1 MTMTMLTQSMRG
13 GTLSGIRSRE
23 PLTLDQIR
31 HAVPSAFAA
40 APYHAMSAR
49 YTCIPTSSVIEGMIQ
64 AGFQPFAASQS
75 RTKIEDKREHTK
87 HMIRFRPNVSLALNE
102 VHPEI
107 VMVNSHDG
115 TSAYK
120 LMAGLFRLVCANGMI
135 VADSLVSSLNVRHSG
150 NIISEVATGS
160 VELVER
166 MPAAID
172 AIERWKQIQLTADEQ
187 AIFADAAHVV
197 RFADS
202 DGKVTTPIQP
212 GQLLHTRRY
221 DDFRSD
227 LWSVFSRV
235 QENVVKGGL
244 SAYKTGSF
252 QRTTTRAV
260 KGIDQDVRLNRALLT
275 LGERMAELRST
286 GSVSVIAS

>member
-1 MTMTMLTQSMRG
+1 MTTMTMLTQSMRDRNQ
-13 GTLSGIRSRE
+13 SGIRSRE

-40 APYHAMSAR
+40 EPYHAMSAR
-49 YTCIPTSSVIEGMIQ
+49 YAYIPTSQVIEGMIN

-87 HMIRFRPNVSLALNE
+87 HMIRFRAPNVSLALNE

-120 LMAGLFRLVCANGMI
+120 LMAGLFRLVCSNGMI

-160 VELVER
+160 VELVAR

-187 AIFADAAHVV
+187 SIFADAAHAV
-197 RFADS
+197 RFANS
-202 DGKVTTPIQP
+202 DGKINTPIQS
-212 GQLLHTRRY
+212 GQLLRPRRR
-221 DDFRSD
+221 DDID
-227 LWSVFSRV
+227 NNLWATFNRV
-235 QENVVKGGL
+235 QENVIKGGL
-244 SAYKTGSF
+244 TAYSGAAMRRVS
-252 QRTTTRAV
+252 TRGV
-260 KGIDQDVRLNRALLT
+260 KGIDQDVRLNRALWT

-286 GSVSVIAS
+286 GALAS